1 MKGCIREITYLDTT
15 YYTRTWKER
24 QSFFYK
30 ATTSAIVPIKCGK
43 ETMLGYMKG
52 AKGYVVNQIGIKEN
66 KMRFLCGRETGK
78 S

>member
-1 MKGCIREITYLDTT
+1 MPRIIQGLGKRDSL
-15 YYTRTWKER
+15 
-24 QSFFYK
+24 SFNK